1 MYTCTYVQILQL
13 KGKLSNIDVT
23 QNQFCAIDDQDIPLL
38 DLNNSFKR

>member
-23 QNQFCAIDDQDIPLL
+23 QNQFCAIDDLSGYPIIR
-38 DLNNSFKR
+38 FE